1 MPWPR
6 LPLLVYGQGTA
17 TPRRCGLHPYLYDE
31 MRHDPRDAAL
41 RDENEFE
48 VEAILNH
55 SGTPK
60 KRVDMKFLV
69 KWKGYEEPS
78 SNTWE
83 PWANV
88 RRRSHHRCSS
98 LHRNWSRS
106 PHRTHRRARRCLQS
120 VGSYSTIWDSF
131 R

>member
-1 MPWPR
+1 MR
-6 LPLLVYGQGTA
+6 NLISLKDHSTHVS
-17 TPRRCGLHPYLYDE
+17 RLHPYLYDE

-69 KWKGYEEPS
+69 KWRGYEEPS

-88 RRRSHHRCSS
+88 RLVGK
-98 LHRNWSRS
+98 LHEYLRNNNMKGLV
-106 PHRTHRRARRCLQS
+106 PKNLH
-120 VGSYSTIWDSF
+120 D
-131 R
+131 

>member
-1 MPWPR
+1 MRNLISLKDHPTHVNR
-6 LPLLVYGQGTA
+6 
-17 TPRRCGLHPYLYDE
+17 LHPYLYDE

-69 KWKGYEEPS
+69 KWKGYDEPS

-88 RRRSHHRCSS
+88 RLVGELHKYLRNNNMKS
-98 LHRNWSRS
+98 LVPKNLH
-106 PHRTHRRARRCLQS
+106 
-120 VGSYSTIWDSF
+120 D
-131 R
+131 